1 MERGYVKLWRKTLDS
16 GLLENGP
23 AWQLFGYLLLNAAH
37 RPHRKIVGG
46 VVFDLQPGQVVFS
59 RAKAA
64 AKLDLSERQIRT
76 AFLLLE
82 KLEILTSRA
91 TNKCTIV
98 SLVNWHRYNGE
109 RPADDQQN
117 DQPIDQQATSTR
129 PAGDQ
134 QTPPVSLDTRI
145 KEFKNKNIY
154 TASAPQQPQPAP
166 PDGGAEHTPST
177 ASRSRQEE
185 NAKHEPDGQ
194 CILTRKGL
202 RLTGKRL
209 LAFNGFWEAFAY
221 KRGKAEAA
229 DAWLGIP
236 QLTDSLVARIC
247 DAARQEAAN
256 RPQVE
261 ARGGTPKW
269 AQGWLTARRWEDYAP
284 EEPPPLARD
293 MPDPVPKELTPE
305 EQEKAKT
312 MRRRLE
318 ADRQRREESAL
329 TGQGTGICAQQQ
341 EPMTTNATL

>member
-98 SLVNWHRYNGE
+98 SLANWHRYNGE

-117 DQPIDQQATSTR
+117 GQQIDQHPTSTR

-134 QTPPVSLDTRI
+134 QTLPVSLDTRI
-145 KEFKNKNIY
+145 KEFKNNNIY

-166 PDGGAEHTPST
+166 PDGGAEYTPST
-177 ASRSRQEE
+177 ASRSRQKE
-185 NAKHEPDGQ
+185 NAKQEPDGQ
-194 CILTRKGL
+194 CILTRKGF

-269 AQGWLTARRWEDYAP
+269 AQGWLTARRWEDYVP
-284 EEPPPLARD
+284 DESPPRVSARA
-293 MPDPVPKELTPE
+293 DPIPVELTPE
-305 EQEKAKT
+305 EWEKAKDT
-312 MRRRLE
+312 RRRLE
-318 ADRQRREESAL
+318 ASRRQREEKTLAR
-329 TGQGTGICAQQQ
+329 QGEKSDA
-341 EPMTTNATL
+341 

>member
-46 VVFDLQPGQVVFS
+46 VVFNLQPGQVVFS

-109 RPADDQQN
+109 RPAGDQQN

-154 TASAPQQPQPAP
+154 TASEPQQPQPAP
-166 PDGGAEHTPST
+166 PDGGAERAPST
-177 ASRSRQEE
+177 E
-185 NAKHEPDGQ
+185 Q
-194 CILTRKGL
+194 CILTRKG
-202 RLTGKRL
+202 RRVTGKRL
-209 LAFNGFWEAFAY
+209 EAFNGFWEAFAY

-247 DAARQEAAN
+247 SAARQEAAQ
-256 RPQVE
+256 RPQLE
-261 ARGGTPKW
+261 ARGSTPKW
-269 AQGWLTARRWEDYAP
+269 AQGWLAARRWEDYAP
-284 EEPPPLARD
+284 EEPPPKAMARH
-293 MPDPVPKELTPE
+293 DPVPADLTPE
-305 EQEKAKT
+305 EQDRARDT
-312 MRRRLE
+312 RRRLE
-318 ADRQRREESAL
+318 TDRRRREEAAL
-329 TGQGTGICAQQQ
+329 TGGVGT
-341 EPMTTNATL
+341 

>member
-46 VVFDLQPGQVVFS
+46 AVFDLQPGQVVFS

-109 RPADDQQN
+109 RPAGDQQT
-117 DQPIDQQATSTR
+117 DQPIDQQTTSTR

-134 QTPPVSLDTRI
+134 QTPPVSLDSRI
-145 KEFKNKNIY
+145 KEFKNINIY

-166 PDGGAEHTPST
+166 PDGGAERAPST
-177 ASRSRQEE
+177 TTPAGQRESVRR
-185 NAKHEPDGQ
+185 EPDGGY
-194 CILTRKGL
+194 ILTRKG
-202 RLTGKRL
+202 RRVTGKRL
-209 LAFNGFWEAFAY
+209 ETFNGFWEAFAY

-229 DAWLGIP
+229 DAWLDIP
-236 QLTDSLVARIC
+236 KLTDALVARIC
-247 DAARQEAAN
+247 SAARQEAAQ
-256 RPQVE
+256 RPQLE
-261 ARGGTPKW
+261 ARGSTPKW
-269 AQGWLTARRWEDYAP
+269 AQGWLAARRWEDYAP
-284 EEPPPLARD
+284 EEPPPKAMARH
-293 MPDPVPKELTPE
+293 DPVPADLTPE
-305 EQEKAKT
+305 EQEKAREV
-312 MRRRLE
+312 RRRLE
-318 ADRQRREESAL
+318 ADRKLREEAAL
-329 TGQGTGICAQQQ
+329 TGGTSICA
-341 EPMTTNATL
+341 

>member
-109 RPADDQQN
+109 RPAGDQQN
-117 DQPIDQQATSTR
+117 DQPIDQQVTSTR

-154 TASAPQQPQPAP
+154 TASEPQQPQPAP
-166 PDGGAEHTPST
+166 K
-177 ASRSRQEE
+177 E
-185 NAKHEPDGQ
+185 NAKHEPDEQ

-209 LAFNGFWEAFAY
+209 LAFSGFWEAFAY

-256 RPQVE
+256 RPQIE

-305 EQEKAKT
+305 EQDRARDT
-312 MRRRLE
+312 RRRLE
-318 ADRQRREESAL
+318 TDRRRREEAAL
-329 TGQGTGICAQQQ
+329 TGGVGT
-341 EPMTTNATL
+341 

>member
-109 RPADDQQN
+109 RPAGDQQN
-117 DQPIDQQATSTR
+117 DQPIDQQVTSTR

-166 PDGGAEHTPST
+166 PDGG
-177 ASRSRQEE
+177 
-185 NAKHEPDGQ
+185 HEPDEQ

-209 LAFNGFWEAFAY
+209 LAFSGFWEAFAY

-256 RPQVE
+256 RPQIE

-305 EQEKAKT
+305 EQDRARDT
-312 MRRRLE
+312 RRRLE
-318 ADRQRREESAL
+318 TDRRRREEAAL
-329 TGQGTGICAQQQ
+329 TGGVGT
-341 EPMTTNATL
+341 

>member
-82 KLEILTSRA
+82 KLEILTSKA

-98 SLVNWHRYNGE
+98 SLVNWHRYNGD
-109 RPADDQQN
+109 RPAGDQQN
-117 DQPIDQQATSTR
+117 DQPIDQHPTSTR

-134 QTPPVSLDTRI
+134 QAPPVSLDTRI
-145 KEFKNKNIY
+145 KEFKNNNIY

-177 ASRSRQEE
+177 ASRSRQKE

-194 CILTRKGL
+194 YILTRKGF

-269 AQGWLTARRWEDYAP
+269 AQGWLAARRWEDYVPDESPPTAGARADPIP
-284 EEPPPLARD
+284 E
-293 MPDPVPKELTPE
+293 ELTPE
-305 EQEKAKT
+305 EWEKAT
-312 MRRRLE
+312 EARRRLE
-318 ADRQRREESAL
+318 ASRRQREEKAL
-329 TGQGTGICAQQQ
+329 AGRGIEICAQ
-341 EPMTTNATL
+341 